1 MIKVNKYI
9 ISTIFIVS
17 FTFLFHLISLNFHP
31 TNFEGGYGA
40 FANFF
45 DSNNKI
51 KYLTAY
57 YNTQFN
63 TYFFSFLGS
72 ILNIIFP
79 FLDGFE
85 SVKLLSASSYIFLGL
100 GIINILKFH
109 NFINN
114 KNLFLL
120 IIFFNCII
128 WNYGFRGF
136 NDLFAYSLAIYFF
149 SNILITNNS
158 KSIYLNSFLLGI
170 STIIKSYN
178 LILLIP
184 IFFHF
189 LSKNKKKIILNLKM
203 IYIFL
208 LILIPFIIFH
218 ITIYKH
224 LGFLFAPKNED
235 LQIAIIGN
243 DPRRDIFW
251 VLNNFIFYIGYLML
265 ISFPFSIVFY
275 LNIIKKIN
283 FKILSL
289 ITLIIIF
296 CIYFQNFL
304 FISSELDLGPLQ
316 KYIPNSLYKTIILFG
331 FFSFFILLISFK
343 NNNKFNKKKYNEY
356 LVIIITI
363 LVYLII
369 LSFIKAAQRYL
380 ILPLP
385 FFLLF
390 LFSVIQPKKIIFI
403 TLVMYTFANF
413 FLLFNYYMTGKSTQQ
428 ILEYLKKENILEHTN
443 PGVMVPNVYHMYNNC
458 FLRVNGIEEAKLK
471 CTENINN
478 AIKLV
483 SSKYKITYYKDNV
496 MYSSNLKIFGINFY
510 KYSVTT
516 NK

>member
-9 ISTIFIVS
+9 KSTIFIVCFS
-17 FTFLFHLISLNFHP
+17 FVFHLISLNFHP

-45 DSNNKI
+45 DSNDKI
-51 KYLTAY
+51 KYLNAY
-57 YNTQFN
+57 YNKQFN
-63 TYFFSFLGS
+63 TYLFSFLGS
-72 ILNIIFP
+72 SLNILFP
-79 FLDGFE
+79 FLDGYQ
-85 SVKLLSASSYIFLGL
+85 SIKLISASSYIFLSL
-100 GIINILKFH
+100 GIINILKFY

-114 KNLFLL
+114 KNLFLFIVL
-120 IIFFNCII
+120 FNCII
-128 WNYGFRGF
+128 WNYGFRSF
-136 NDLFAYSLAIYFF
+136 NDLFAYSVAIYFF
-149 SNILITNNS
+149 SNILISNNS

-184 IFFHF
+184 IFFHYF
-189 LSKNKKKIILNLKM
+189 NKNKKKIILNLQM

-218 ITIYKH
+218 LTIYKH

-243 DPRRDIFW
+243 DPRRDFFW
-251 VLNNFIFYIGYLML
+251 VLNNLIFYIGYLIL
-265 ISFPFSIVFY
+265 ITFPFSIIFY
-275 LNIIKKIN
+275 LNIVKKFN
-283 FKILSL
+283 FKILSS
-289 ITLIIIF
+289 IILIILF

-316 KYIPNSLYKTIILFG
+316 KYIPNNLYKTIILFG

-343 NNNKFNKKKYNEY
+343 KNNKFSKKKYNEY

-363 LVYLII
+363 LVYLIM

-390 LFSVIQPKKIIFI
+390 LFNVIQPKKIIFG
-403 TLVMYTFANF
+403 TLVLYTFINF
-413 FLLFNYYMTGKSTQQ
+413 FLLFNYYITGKSTQQ
-428 ILEYLKKENILEHTN
+428 ILAYLKKENILEHTN
-443 PGVMVPNVYHMYNNC
+443 PGVMMPNVYHMYNNC
-458 FLRVNGIEEAKLK
+458 YLREIEEANLK

-478 AIKLV
+478 AVKLI
-483 SSKYKITYYKDNV
+483 SSKYKITYYKDNT